1 MGQFEK
7 MNIVERANKV
17 LGFRKAIR
25 ELCRKKE
32 LDYPSDEKIAE
43 WINQCYGWD
52 VDDFMKDYTEHEG
65 IFRTPLADFMQKVN
79 AITWENKPTED
90 EIKAFVAANGYD
102 LSKFIKQRS
111 IASYSPLERDTLKAT
126 LKLTDDKLVKL
137 WNEFI
142 EESTMYG
149 EDSYIY
155 DLTNKEDLAFLHIHM
170 KPSEFEEI
178 CKLGKEKNTKYVQ
191 WFALNDGEMSAKTDI
206 KGIIIAYWG
215 DIFERIML
223 YPSLYQFDVEKYCK
237 GDASTYFEDVFYP
250 ILTEKL
256 GWHIDGEKGTITK
269 IEKK

>member
-1 MGQFEK
+1 MAQFEK

-17 LGFRKAIR
+17 LSFRKVIR
-25 ELCRKKE
+25 ELCRKKGI
-32 LDYPSDEKIAE
+32 DYPSDEKIAE

-52 VDDFMKDYTEHEG
+52 VEDFMKDYTEHEG
-65 IFRTPLADFMQKVN
+65 IFRTPLNDFMQKVN
-79 AITWENKPTED
+79 SITWANKPTED
-90 EIKAFVAANGYD
+90 EIKDFVATNGYD
-102 LSKFIKQRS
+102 FGKFIKQRT

-126 LKLTDDKLVKL
+126 LKLSDVKLVKL

-142 EESTMYG
+142 EESAMYG

-155 DLTNKEDLAFLHIHM
+155 DLTNEEDLRFLHSHM
-170 KPSEFEEI
+170 ETSEFEEI
-178 CKLGKEKNTKYVQ
+178 CKLAKSNNTNYVQ

-215 DIFERIML
+215 DIFERVML
-223 YPSLYQFDVEKYCK
+223 YPTLYQFDVEKYCK
-237 GDASTYFEDVFYP
+237 GDCSTYFEDVFYP

-256 GWHIDGEKGTITK
+256 GWHIDGDKGTITK